1 MKKCHKCKHDAEVK
15 AGKYKGVPFRLTPC
29 GKCAWR
35 ENSAHTKE
43 YDDEKVYA
51 AGPVCKV
58 WDTCHGEEEAD
69 PLMPMSV
76 LTSAVSLLLR
86 LTPKT
91 FAVIGMRLDGMPYKE
106 IARRQHSTMAATE
119 ALLRRAMSKH
129 PDLKSLL
136 VLKAEK
142 QKWRRRSGS
151 GGAAPTAAG
160 KIGPIGP
167 RGPMLTK
174 GEGVDTE

>member
-1 MKKCHKCKHDAEVK
+1 MNCHKCRYDRKVK
-15 AGKYKGVPFRLTPC
+15 AGFYKGKPYWRVPCSRCRLC
-29 GKCAWR
+29 

-43 YDDEKVYA
+43 YDDERVLA
-51 AGPVCKV
+51 AGPVCEV
-58 WDTCHGEEEAD
+58 GDTCHGEEEAE
-69 PLMPMSV
+69 PVMPVSV
-76 LTSAVSLLLR
+76 LTAVVALLLR

-106 IARRQHSTMAATE
+106 IARRQHSTVAATE

-151 GGAAPTAAG
+151 GGTAPTAAG